1 MTNSFLTDKQVSDR
15 YEVSR
20 GTVWRWTR
28 TVEDFPTPVI
38 IGENSTRWKLEELI
52 AWEESRDRA
61 A

>member
-1 MTNSFLTDKQVSDR
+1 MQQNYLNVQQVATR
-15 YEVSR
+15 YTVSIA
-20 GTVWRWTR
+20 TIWRWTQ
-28 TVEDFPTPVI
+28 TVEDFPTPVK